1 MIGTNQLLTTELNK
15 KFVTTLC
22 LLTVLLPLS
31 VVVPWS
37 GAYAAISLV
46 YPQPNSI
53 VSTSNHLVIKFNTAE
68 ITSVKVSING
78 LASDPLP
85 VGTVEYKEAYQ
96 DNLILQ
102 PVWDKGKNEILIE
115 TFIADKKSDTLTAT
129 IFYSPAN
136 APLPAP
142 KEFAPAVL
150 HQVELEKLCQGCHN
164 MRPTEAQVTNA
175 LEKDNPCYVCHKRM
189 ANQKYIHG
197 PTGTFSCGYCH
208 SLKGTPR
215 YNTPLRDIAI
225 CYKCHADKKKV
236 FENISFVQHGPVA
249 GGMCEVCHDSHGS
262 ENPAQLKLPINQMCL
277 SCHEQVGKDL
287 HVTRT
292 ASGETHP
299 LSDKPD
305 PSQRGKGREMSCISC
320 HNPHGGKYRYYFQ
333 NDAEDRMQLCQMCH
347 QK

>member
-1 MIGTNQLLTTELNK
+1 
-15 KFVTTLC
+15 
-22 LLTVLLPLS
+22 
-31 VVVPWS
+31 
-37 GAYAAISLV
+37 
-46 YPQPNSI
+46 
-53 VSTSNHLVIKFNTAE
+53 
-68 ITSVKVSING
+68 VSING